1 MQRSGRLL
9 TRATLIKDAWHYK
22 FVPETNRVKV
32 HMGRL
37 RATVDGPDEA
47 PVIRNVR
54 GDGCTQRDP
63 GAFQQLT
70 STAGAQAE
78 KADPNEF

>member
-1 MQRSGRLL
+1 
-9 TRATLIKDAWHYK
+9 
-22 FVPETNRVKV
+22 
-32 HMGRL
+32 MGRL
-37 RATVDGPDEA
+37 CATVDGPDEA

-54 GDGCTQRDP
+54 GDGYTQRDP